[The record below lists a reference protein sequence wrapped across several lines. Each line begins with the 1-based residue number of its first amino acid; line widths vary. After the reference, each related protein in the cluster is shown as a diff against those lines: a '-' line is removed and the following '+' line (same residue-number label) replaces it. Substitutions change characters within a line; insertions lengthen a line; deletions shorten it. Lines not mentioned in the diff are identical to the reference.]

1 VLKGACR
8 FVAPQQQQEPIDMR
22 MLLAVAIVLSGTI
35 AMSQAADARKDR
47 RSAERSYSYGYN
59 AYPRFSREQ
68 VECERARHEDP
79 AGVYRGFPCWARE
92 AFGRGS
98 NSGGTRR

>member
-1 VLKGACR
+1 
-8 FVAPQQQQEPIDMR
+8 MR

-35 AMSQAADARKDR
+35 ALSQAADARKYR
-47 RSAERSYSYGYN
+47 RSGERYDPYYSYN
-59 AYPRFSREQ
+59 AYPRFSRQQ

-79 AGVYRGFPCWARE
+79 AGVYRGYPCWARE